1 MKKKGAPFKPEYSM
15 PPVLLPALLCVFLLL
30 SPALDA
36 EQFLYKHET
45 GDTYRILSTVNE
57 DVYINRRL
65 SHQAEILNRIAV
77 EVQEVKEGKGRIKAS
92 FLTAERALALAGRS
106 FQWSREYESEFE
118 RDEQGHLTIGRQY
131 YMPVVRDVPVF
142 PSKDIKAGESWSAEG
157 HEMHDFRDGFGIQ
170 EPYLIPFTAQYTF
183 LGTRE
188 WKDKDYPAFSVTYRI
203 FTEPAAVRGS
213 IYPTRIMGAS
223 DQTVYWDTNMG
234 QAVAYEENFR
244 MIFELSNNQT
254 VEYRG
259 WAKAEVLESQRMDR
273 EKIKDEIKEELE
285 RLDLGGIS
293 VRDSEEGIVLNLENI
308 QFYPDSPVMLPGE
321 QQKLDKIAEIL
332 MRYGDRDILVG
343 GHTALAGNPEGRM
356 KLSLDR
362 AGTVADYLIDK
373 KVRGA
378 DRVVVRGYGAE
389 KPIAD
394 NLNETG
400 RARNRRV
407 EITILEN

>member
-1 MKKKGAPFKPEYSM
+1 MRKKAAPFKPEHSILSVM
-15 PPVLLPALLCVFLLL
+15 LPVFFFIFIPRFPALN
-30 SPALDA
+30 A
-36 EQFLYKHET
+36 EQFLYKHEN

-77 EVQEVKEGKGRIKAS
+77 EVTDVKEGKGRLKAS
-92 FLTAERALALAGRS
+92 FLTAEHALALAGRS

-118 RDEQGHLTIGRQY
+118 RDEQGRLTIDKRY
-131 YMPVVRDVPVF
+131 YMPVVRNVPVF
-142 PSKDIKAGESWSAEG
+142 PQSDIKIGETWSVEG
-157 HEMHDFRDGFGIQ
+157 HEMHDFRDSFGIQ
-170 EPYLIPFTAQYTF
+170 EPYRIPFTAQYTF
-183 LGTRE
+183 LGKQK
-188 WKDKDYPAFSVTYRI
+188 WKEKDYPVFSVAYRI
-203 FTEPAAVRGS
+203 FTEPAAVRGF

-223 DQTVYWDTNMG
+223 DQTVYWDTEIG
-234 QAVAYEENFR
+234 QAVAYDENFR

-259 WAKAEVLESQRMDR
+259 WAKAEVLESQRMDK

-285 RLDLGGIS
+285 RLDLGGVS
-293 VRDSEEGIVLNLENI
+293 VRESEEGIVLNLENI

-321 QQKLDKIAEIL
+321 QEKLDKIAEIL
-332 MRYGDRDILVG
+332 MRYSERDIQIG
-343 GHTALAGNPEGRM
+343 GHTALAGNAEGRM
-356 KLSLDR
+356 KLSLER
-362 AGTVADYLIDK
+362 AGAVADYLIAQ
-373 KVRGA
+373 KVRSPE
-378 DRVVVRGYGAE
+378 RIVVRGYGAE

-394 NLNETG
+394 NLNEIG